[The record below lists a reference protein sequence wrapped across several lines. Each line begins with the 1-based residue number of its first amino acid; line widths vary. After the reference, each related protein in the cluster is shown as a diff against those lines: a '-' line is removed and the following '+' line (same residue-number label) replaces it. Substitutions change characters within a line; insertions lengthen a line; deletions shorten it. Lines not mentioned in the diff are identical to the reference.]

1 MIYKAT
7 FYLLLL
13 SNLAWGQSA
22 LEQAIK
28 NTDIL
33 EYNISLTEKKINGIT
48 GNNLKDIAMR
58 SNLEND
64 LLSLK
69 REKGRRLLMMAIE
82 GTDVSSMELQS
93 PDLSH
98 RFNRRT
104 NDFGSGLN
112 SVMDETIS
120 KSNPAIAGA
129 KEVAGRPLVLYRD
142 VDPRDVFMAKE
153 GAKEMVV
160 YKTKDLRGKIVYKDL
175 KGNTT
180 NAIIQRALFAKEE
193 VVFMDEKGNLLKG
206 TPRAIFPD
214 GTLEIRDHSGF
225 TLRRQNGAYHLS
237 DQIKAIEKGQ
247 VVMHS
252 GRTAPV
258 SSLTETV
265 QLNEKERKALKA
277 LKKALCGL

>member
-33 EYNISLTEKKINGIT
+33 EQNISLTEKKINGIT

-104 NDFGSGLN
+104 NDFGSGHHGYGN
-112 SVMDETIS
+112 C
-120 KSNPAIAGA
+120 
-129 KEVAGRPLVLYRD
+129 
-142 VDPRDVFMAKE
+142 PR
-153 GAKEMVV
+153 
-160 YKTKDLRGKIVYKDL
+160 
-175 KGNTT
+175 
-180 NAIIQRALFAKEE
+180 
-193 VVFMDEKGNLLKG
+193 
-206 TPRAIFPD
+206 
-214 GTLEIRDHSGF
+214 
-225 TLRRQNGAYHLS
+225 
-237 DQIKAIEKGQ
+237 
-247 VVMHS
+247 
-252 GRTAPV
+252 
-258 SSLTETV
+258 
-265 QLNEKERKALKA
+265 
-277 LKKALCGL
+277 